1 MTLAAALTSF
11 AALAGCA
18 TQTEIIVARS
28 TRLPEEADGMLRV
41 MTEEPIRVGVIG
53 TDGVAERSVAG
64 YVLLHEQDVAQLVRN
79 TEELLRI
86 REDG

>member
-1 MTLAAALTSF
+1 
-11 AALAGCA
+11 
-18 TQTEIIVARS
+18 
-28 TRLPEEADGMLRV
+28 MLRV